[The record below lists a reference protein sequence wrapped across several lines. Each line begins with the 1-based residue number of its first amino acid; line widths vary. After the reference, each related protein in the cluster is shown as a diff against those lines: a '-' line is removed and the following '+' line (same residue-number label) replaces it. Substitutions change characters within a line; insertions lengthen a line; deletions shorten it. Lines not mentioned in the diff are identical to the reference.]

1 MDELSEEDKLTV
13 ARARKIQKFLSQ
25 PFFMS
30 AIFTGREGKF
40 VTLAQTVQGFKALLG
55 GEGDD
60 YPEAAFYM
68 TGTLEEALEEG
79 KKISTRSSKSHKMR
93 DMKINDIIENKFLL
107 FLIEI

>member
-79 KKISTRSSKSHKMR
+79 KKLAQEAQKVTK
-93 DMKINDIIENKFLL
+93 
-107 FLIEI
+107 